1 MGRPGCTHWRV
12 PGDCYGNPDA
22 VRVEPGTLATIKGN
36 ETYIAPSHFS
46 DTMMAEGIEKPENYD
61 EILKTPLVAP
71 YGNSPNLCC
80 ARDLTEYVGLV
91 AQQAEIAMP
100 ELIRLEKGFIDGVKV
115 DDVRQ
120 VNYTPLMFAM
130 TTQPKELRARVIELE
145 ATR

>member
-1 MGRPGCTHWRV
+1 MHATGRVARRLH
-12 PGDCYGNPDA
+12 GNPDA
-22 VRVEPGTLATIKGN
+22 VCALNPVRYVYKGN
-36 ETYIAPSHFS
+36 ETQSTALTHSG

-61 EILKTPLVAP
+61 EIPEITFTAILRQSAESGAV
-71 YGNSPNLCC
+71 C
-80 ARDLTEYVGLV
+80 DLTEYVGLV

-130 TTQPKELRARVIELE
+130 INAIKELRARVIELE